1 MHASFS
7 LRQRATAWRE
17 VLTRP
22 ARFAR
27 HAALGATGLACALLA
42 RRGTSWTRAGAAAGV
57 LVILVIFVV
66 GWWRDR
72 RTVADP
78 LRLVQQVIRR
88 TDRAMGEQALR
99 LVRLMQRLTG
109 EVETA
114 PASGGASSA
123 GVTLAT
129 FQLDKLIE
137 KASIEQVRNA
147 ARQRAKTYRWVG
159 ALCALVALVVCVERM
174 REIVEGM
181 DVLAARHGRAP
192 WPLYWT
198 EQLRVQATPPAY
210 LRQPG
215 RRLFSGAT
223 SMLPIGTQLT
233 LRARPLYAD
242 RRLLVTDGAQETPF
256 VSDGEG
262 GLVAHFEVTQDQV
275 LSVAARFGD
284 VLIVEPEAL
293 NIVALADEA
302 PVVQLDGAPSTQQ
315 LRELSRL
322 ELRWWAQ
329 DDHGLR
335 QVDLVLRSG
344 NREERR
350 TLGTYDDES
359 ARQRGGH
366 VLMPSDRFLRAL
378 YLPAEISIEARD
390 NDPVG
395 GSKWGKSAA
404 ITIVPTAVGELE
416 ALRYLALI
424 QARDRFVDAA
434 AIGAEQAPAPASK
447 PANRA
452 EQAAQ
457 KAADK
462 AAAADR
468 LRRFDQALESAAG
481 GFEQALG
488 ESYGG
493 LRVAPGFRNFALGR
507 LRLLRTLKG
516 TLVQRSRSVED
527 LVLALDGVLAS
538 LSNRDA
544 QRVAKIL
551 GNVAEEAMVGAQQAQ
566 AGESPAP
573 GVERLDKAIYALHAG
588 AQQLLSLGVLGN
600 DLGSVALADLG
611 RVSRARQASDFYH
624 AELAARHLAE
634 RLHRPVPSFGA
645 QGSGGGGGVEA
656 GQGEGSSEP
665 QPGQG
670 GQGQRHFD
678 DLADQ
683 IAELA
688 RQHAGAVDQVDQT
701 LAGAQ
706 QAENSAALREE
717 AERRAKEIRDAVTDL
732 PEPGSS
738 PGTAEA
744 AGSLARESG
753 RGMAQELE
761 GLKLE
766 QAAES
771 ARRAL
776 SALSDARAKS
786 EGHGYFQGQLER
798 ARAVIEEHQ
807 RWLQEQLEAQRQQA
821 RERTR
826 NLLQGPTQLENELAN
841 KAQELSRRG
850 DDANSAM
857 PGDVTERLR
866 QAEQLMQQAARELSR
881 GEGQAGLSLQ
891 RDAQRLLES
900 ADQGKTSDPE
910 QSQDDKQSQEPG
922 DEDGNGRAG
931 GFSGDVPKAEQQ
943 NRAEEFRKRV
953 LRSLGDSSE
962 GHLAPAVKRYAEGL
976 LR

>member
-1 MHASFS
+1 
-7 LRQRATAWRE
+7 
-17 VLTRP
+17 VL
-22 ARFAR
+22 
-27 HAALGATGLACALLA
+27 LIVV
-42 RRGTSWTRAGAAAGV
+42 V
-57 LVILVIFVV
+57 LVV

-88 TDRAMGEQALR
+88 TDRAIGEQALR
-99 LVRLMQRLTG
+99 LVRLAQRLTG
-109 EVETA
+109 ELDAAPVGLTTA
-114 PASGGASSA
+114 TAT

-137 KASIEQVRNA
+137 KASLEQVRSA
-147 ARQRAKTYRWVG
+147 ARRRAQVYRWLG
-159 ALCALVALVVCVERM
+159 ALCALLALALCIQRS

-215 RRLFSGAT
+215 RRLFAGAT

-233 LRARPLYAD
+233 LRARPLYSD
-242 RRLLVTDGAQETPF
+242 RQLLVTDGKQETPF

-262 GLVAHFEVTQDQV
+262 GLVAHFEVTEDQV

-302 PVVQLDGAPSTQQ
+302 PVVALDGAPSTQQ

-350 TLGTYDDES
+350 VLGTYDDES

-366 VLMPSDRFLRAL
+366 VLMPSDRFLRTL
-378 YLPAEISIEARD
+378 FLPAQISIEARD

-404 ITIVPTAVGELE
+404 ITILPTAVGELE

-424 QARDRFVDAA
+424 RCRDAFVDVA
-434 AIGAEQAPAPASK
+434 AIGAEQAPVPASK
-447 PANRA
+447 PASKA

-462 AAAADR
+462 AFAADR
-468 LRRFDQALESAAG
+468 LRRFDQALHSAISN
-481 GFEQALG
+481 FEQALG

-493 LRVAPGFRNFALGR
+493 LRVAPGLRNFALGR
-507 LRLLRTLKG
+507 LRLLRALRG
-516 TLVQRSRSVED
+516 TLEQRSRTVED
-527 LVLALDGVLAS
+527 LALSLDGVLAS
-538 LSNRDA
+538 LATRDA

-566 AGESPAP
+566 SGESPAP
-573 GVERLDKAIYALHAG
+573 GVDRLDNAIYALHAG
-588 AQQLLSLGVLGN
+588 AEQLLSLGVLGN

-611 RVSRARQASDFYH
+611 RVSRARQAADYYH

-645 QGSGGGGGVEA
+645 QSSGRGGVEA

-665 QPGQG
+665 QPGEG
-670 GQGQRHFD
+670 GQGQRPFD

-688 RQHAGAVDQVDQT
+688 RQHAGAVEQVDQT
-701 LAGAQ
+701 LSGAQ
-706 QAENSAALREE
+706 QAENSASLREE
-717 AERRAKEIRDAVTDL
+717 AERRAREIRDAVTDL

-744 AGSLARESG
+744 AGSLARESA

-786 EGHGYFQGQLER
+786 EGHGYFQGQLDR
-798 ARAVIEEHQ
+798 ARAVVEEHQ
-807 RWLQEQLEAQRQQA
+807 RWLQEQLDAQRQQA
-821 RERTR
+821 RERAR
-826 NLLQGPTQLENELAN
+826 SLLQGPTQLENELAN
-841 KAQELSRRG
+841 KAQELAQRG
-850 DDANSAM
+850 EDSSSPL
-857 PGDVTERLR
+857 PGEVTERLR
-866 QAEQLMQQAARELSR
+866 QAEQLMQQAARELER

-900 ADQGKTSDPE
+900 ADQGKTSDPD
-910 QSQDDKQSQEPG
+910 QSQDDPDREQEGEQDG
-922 DEDGNGRAG
+922 DGRSG

-943 NRAEEFRKRV
+943 NKAEEFRKRV

>member
-1 MHASFS
+1 
-7 LRQRATAWRE
+7 
-17 VLTRP
+17 
-22 ARFAR
+22 
-27 HAALGATGLACALLA
+27 
-42 RRGTSWTRAGAAAGV
+42 
-57 LVILVIFVV
+57 
-66 GWWRDR
+66 
-72 RTVADP
+72 
-78 LRLVQQVIRR
+78 
-88 TDRAMGEQALR
+88 
-99 LVRLMQRLTG
+99 
-109 EVETA
+109 
-114 PASGGASSA
+114 
-123 GVTLAT
+123 
-129 FQLDKLIE
+129 
-137 KASIEQVRNA
+137 
-147 ARQRAKTYRWVG
+147 
-159 ALCALVALVVCVERM
+159 
-174 REIVEGM
+174 
-181 DVLAARHGRAP
+181 
-192 WPLYWT
+192 
-198 EQLRVQATPPAY
+198 
-210 LRQPG
+210 
-215 RRLFSGAT
+215 
-223 SMLPIGTQLT
+223 
-233 LRARPLYAD
+233 
-242 RRLLVTDGAQETPF
+242 
-256 VSDGEG
+256 
-262 GLVAHFEVTQDQV
+262 
-275 LSVAARFGD
+275 
-284 VLIVEPEAL
+284 
-293 NIVALADEA
+293 
-302 PVVQLDGAPSTQQ
+302 
-315 LRELSRL
+315 
-322 ELRWWAQ
+322 
-329 DDHGLR
+329 
-335 QVDLVLRSG
+335 
-344 NREERR
+344 
-350 TLGTYDDES
+350 
-359 ARQRGGH
+359 
-366 VLMPSDRFLRAL
+366 
-378 YLPAEISIEARD
+378 LPAQISIEARD

-395 GSKWGKSAA
+395 GSKWGKSAV

-424 QARDRFVDAA
+424 RARDRFVDAA
-434 AIGAEQAPAPASK
+434 AIAAESLPARLPAEPSK
-447 PANRA
+447 PASTSASRA

-457 KAADK
+457 KAAQK
-462 AAAADR
+462 AAAAER
-468 LRRFDQALESAAG
+468 LQRFDQALEGAASD
-481 GFEQALG
+481 FEQALD

-493 LRVAPGFRNFALGR
+493 LRVAPGLRNFALGR
-507 LRLLRTLKG
+507 LRLLRALKG
-516 TLVQRSRSVED
+516 TLEQRARSVED
-527 LVLALDGVLAS
+527 LALALDGVLAS
-538 LSNRDA
+538 MSNRDA

-566 AGESPAP
+566 SGESPAP
-573 GVERLDKAIYALHAG
+573 GIDRLDKAIYALHAG
-588 AQQLLSLGVLGN
+588 AEQLLSLGVLGN

-611 RVSRARQASDFYH
+611 RVSSARQASDYYH

-645 QGSGGGGGVEA
+645 QGSGGGGVEA

-670 GQGQRHFD
+670 AQGQRSFD

-688 RQHAGAVDQVDQT
+688 RQHAGAVEQVDQT
-701 LAGAQ
+701 LSGAQ
-706 QAENSAALREE
+706 QTENSAALHEE

-786 EGHGYFQGQLER
+786 EGHGYFQGQLDR

-807 RWLQEQLEAQRQQA
+807 RWLQEQLETQREQA

-826 NLLQGPTQLENELAN
+826 GLLQGPMQLENELAN

-850 DDANSAM
+850 EDANSPL
-857 PGDVTERLR
+857 PGEVTERLR

-881 GEGQAGLSLQ
+881 GEGEAGLSLQ

-900 ADQGKTSDPE
+900 ADQGKTSDPD
-910 QSQDDKQSQEPG
+910 QSQDDKQQQEAG
-922 DEDGNGRAG
+922 DEEGNGRAG

>member
-27 HAALGATGLACALLA
+27 HAALGAAGLACALLA
-42 RRGTSWTRAGAAAGV
+42 RHGTSWTRAGAAAGV
-57 LVILVIFVV
+57 LVIVVIFVL

-72 RTVADP
+72 RTVVDP

-88 TDRAMGEQALR
+88 TDRAIGEQALR
-99 LVRLMQRLTG
+99 LARLAQRLTG
-109 EVETA
+109 ELERA
-114 PASGGASSA
+114 PAASGAT

-137 KASIEQVRNA
+137 KATIDQVRSA
-147 ARQRAKTYRWVG
+147 ARRRAKTYRWIG
-159 ALCALVALVVCVERM
+159 ALCALVALAVCVERM

-181 DVLAARHGRAP
+181 DVLAARNGRAP

-223 SMLPIGTQLT
+223 SMLPMGTQLT

-242 RRLLVTDGAQETPF
+242 RQLLVTDGRQETPF

-275 LSVAARFGD
+275 LTVAARFGD

-302 PVVQLDGAPSTQQ
+302 PVVSLDGAPSTQQ

-350 TLGTYDDES
+350 VLGTYDDES

-378 YLPAEISIEARD
+378 FLPAEISIEARD

-404 ITIVPTAVGELE
+404 ITLVPTAVGELE

-424 QARDRFVDAA
+424 RARDRFLDAA
-434 AIGAEQAPAPASK
+434 AIGAEQLPAAAGKPASK
-447 PANRA
+447 VEQA
-452 EQAAQ
+452 ERKAAQ
-457 KAADK
+457 KAA
-462 AAAADR
+462 AAER
-468 LRRFDQALESAAG
+468 LQRFDQALESAASN
-481 GFEQALG
+481 FAQALD

-493 LRVAPGFRNFALGR
+493 LRVAPGLRNFALGR
-507 LRLLRTLKG
+507 LRLLRSLKG
-516 TLVQRSRSVED
+516 TLEQRSRSVED
-527 LVLALDGVLAS
+527 LALSLDGVLAS
-538 LSNRDA
+538 LANRDA

-566 AGESPAP
+566 SGESPAP
-573 GVERLDKAIYALHAG
+573 GVDRLDKAIYALRAG
-588 AQQLLSLGVLGN
+588 SQQLLSLGVLGN

-656 GQGEGSSEP
+656 GQGEGSAEP
-665 QPGQG
+665 QPGEG
-670 GQGQRHFD
+670 GQGQRPFD

-688 RQHAGAVDQVDQT
+688 RQHAGAVEQVDQT
-701 LAGAQ
+701 LSGAQ
-706 QAENSAALREE
+706 QAENAAALREE

-776 SALSDARAKS
+776 SALSDARGKS
-786 EGHGYFQGQLER
+786 EGHGYFQGQLDR
-798 ARAVIEEHQ
+798 ARVVLEEHQ

-826 NLLQGPTQLENELAN
+826 SLLQGPTQLENELAN
-841 KAQELSRRG
+841 KARDLAQRG
-850 DDANSAM
+850 EDANSPL
-857 PGDVTERLR
+857 PGEVTERLH
-866 QAEQLMQQAARELSR
+866 QAEQLMQQAARELGR
-881 GEGQAGLSLQ
+881 GEGQAGLSFQ

-900 ADQGKTSDPE
+900 ADQGKTSD
-910 QSQDDKQSQEPG
+910 SDQSQEDKQQQEAG
-922 DEDGNGRAG
+922 EEDGNGRAG

-943 NRAEEFRKRV
+943 NKAEEFRKRV